1 MIIEKN
7 VWKKEGIIFHPENY
21 KNSWINSHAY
31 IPTPYMLNEDT
42 IRIFVSFLDKNN
54 VGRIGFVD
62 VATENPKEILDFSRE
77 PVLDIGDPGMFDDNG
92 VTPIS
97 IIEREGKIYL
107 YYVGWQLSDKIRY
120 FLFMGLAVSQDN
132 GKSFQRISR
141 VPILDRS
148 NEENIIRS
156 ALMVIQDEGI
166 IKGIYAAANSTITVN
181 DKILPFYCLNYAES
195 VNGIDWPSAGEAVI
209 SPVLGEEFGFGRPF
223 VLKED
228 GIFKM
233 WYSIRSLHRPYTIG
247 YAESPNL
254 KEWTRLDDKVK
265 FIGGEPNSYD
275 NEMMAFCSIVR
286 TKYGNY
292 MFYNGNHYGKDG
304 ICLAIES

>member
-62 VATENPKEILDFSRE
+62 VAAKDPKNILNISRD
-77 PVLDIGDPGMFDDNG
+77 PVLDIGEPGMFDDNG

-97 IIEREGKIYL
+97 IIVKEGKIYL

-120 FLFMGLAVSQDN
+120 FLFMGLAVSQDK
-132 GKSFQRISR
+132 GETFQRISR

-148 NEENIIRS
+148 NEESIIRT
-156 ALMVIQDEGI
+156 ALTVVQDEGI
-166 IKGIYAAANSTITVN
+166 VKGIYAGGNSTILIGNKIVPTYSFKYIESEDGVVWPTMGETV
-181 DKILPFYCLNYAES
+181 LT
-195 VNGIDWPSAGEAVI
+195 
-209 SPVLGEEFGFGRPF
+209 PVEGKEFGFGRPYI
-223 VLKED
+223 LKKD
-228 GIFKM
+228 GVYKM
-233 WYSIRSLHRPYTIG
+233 WYSIRNIEDGYRIG
-247 YAESPNL
+247 YAESPDL
-254 KEWTRLDDKVK
+254 KQWTRLDNKVK
-265 FIGGEPNSYD
+265 FLGDEPNSYD